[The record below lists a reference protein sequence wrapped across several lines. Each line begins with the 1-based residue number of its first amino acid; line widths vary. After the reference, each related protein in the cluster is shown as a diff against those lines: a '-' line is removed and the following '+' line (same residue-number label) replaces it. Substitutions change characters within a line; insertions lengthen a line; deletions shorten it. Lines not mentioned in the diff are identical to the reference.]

1 MTSAAHLKFLRR
13 KLQIPFGN
21 FKWESGTGIIVS
33 LVPMTFRSS

>member
-13 KLQIPFGN
+13 KLQIPFRN
-21 FKWESGTGIIVS
+21 FEKESGTGIIVL